1 MQRGFIGRERE
12 LAELQER
19 WYSGGLELFIVDGRR
34 RMGKTELLLQFSRM
48 DNKKTLYFLAS
59 LATRQEAHLEEALSA
74 DRASKTLRVKAPF
87 KRDICR
93 IRGVEGFR
101 PTYRECNIDYYN

>member
-19 WYSGGLELFIVDGRR
+19 WYSGGLELFIVYGRR

-48 DNKKTLYFLAS
+48 DNKKTLYFLTS
-59 LATRQEAHLEEALSA
+59 LATRQEAHLEEVLSA
-74 DRASKTLRVKAPF
+74 DRASKTLGESALLSVTYVASEGSKAWA
-87 KRDICR
+87 
-93 IRGVEGFR
+93 
-101 PTYRECNIDYYN
+101 YL

>member
-19 WYSGGLELFIVDGRR
+19 WYSGGPELFIVYGRR
-34 RMGKTELLLQFSRM
+34 RVGKTELLLQFSRM

-59 LATRQEAHLEEALSA
+59 LAVRTRHIW
-74 DRASKTLRVKAPF
+74 KKAF
-87 KRDICR
+87 Q
-93 IRGVEGFR
+93 
-101 PTYRECNIDYYN
+101 PTELLKP